1 MNVNAAREET
11 RTDETVVDLAAYGA
25 RFVENPYPVYAELRA
40 KGPVHRVRLPGQERD
55 WWLVVRNEEGR
66 LLLADARFSK
76 DWRSSGVWPAD
87 ALPIN
92 ENMIES
98 DPPKHT
104 RLRALV
110 TREFTSR
117 RIEALAPRVHE
128 LTADL
133 LDSMTAGPDARADL
147 VAALSFPLSMSVICE
162 LLGVPDLDRQ
172 SFKVWS
178 NEIVASTSPEATV
191 AAVQA
196 VTAYLTGLIE
206 QKRAEPGDDLLSAL
220 LRTTDEEG
228 DRLSPDELVGMAF
241 LLLAAGHETTVGLI
255 SNTVLALLRHPDQ
268 LALLRSDYS
277 LAGNAVEETLRYDSP
292 VENSTYRFATEDMDF
307 CGARFEKGDPVLVS
321 LASAGRDAERFE
333 DADRFDI
340 TRTARGHLTFGHGIH
355 YCLGAPLARLE
366 ARVAVRAL
374 LERCPE
380 LRLDT
385 SEPLVYLPG
394 MLVRGV
400 RRLPVRWT
408 A

>member
-1 MNVNAAREET
+1 MNAKTTHGARE
-11 RTDETVVDLAAYGA
+11 ETVVDLAAYGA
-25 RFVENPYPVYAELRA
+25 QFVENPYPVYAELRA
-40 KGPVHRVRLPGQERD
+40 KGPVHRVRVPGQERD
-55 WWLVVRNEEGR
+55 FWLVVRNEEGR
-66 LLLADARFSK
+66 RILADERLSK
-76 DWRSSGVWPAD
+76 DWRSQGVWPAD

-92 ENMIES
+92 ENMVES

-110 TREFTSR
+110 TRAFTAR
-117 RIEALAPRVHE
+117 RIEALAPRVHT

-133 LDSMTAGPDARADL
+133 LDAMSKAPNGRADL
-147 VAALSFPLSMSVICE
+147 VAALAFPLSMTVICE

-172 SFKVWS
+172 SFRQWT
-178 NEIVASTSPEATV
+178 NEIVASSSPEAT
-191 AAVQA
+191 AEAVRA
-196 VTAYLTGLIE
+196 VNAYLTGLIE
-206 QKRAEPGDDLLSAL
+206 QKRAEPRDDLLSAL

-228 DRLSPDELVGMAF
+228 DRLSPEEVVGMAF

-268 LALLRSDYS
+268 LTLLKADFS
-277 LAGNAVEETLRYDSP
+277 LIGNAVEETLRYDSP
-292 VENSTYRFATEDMDF
+292 TENSTYRFATEAMDF

-321 LASAGRDAERFE
+321 LAAAGRDGERFE
-333 DADRFDI
+333 DGERFDI
-340 TRTARGHLTFGHGIH
+340 TRSARGHLSFGHGIH

-366 ARVAVRAL
+366 AGVAVRAL
-374 LERCPE
+374 LERCPD

-385 SEPLVYLPG
+385 SEPLVYIPG

-408 A
+408 G

>member
-1 MNVNAAREET
+1 MNAKTTHGAR
-11 RTDETVVDLAAYGA
+11 DETVVDLAAYGA
-25 RFVENPYPVYAELRA
+25 QFVENPYPVYAELRA
-40 KGPVHRVRLPGQERD
+40 KGPVHRVRVPGQERD
-55 WWLVVRNEEGR
+55 FWLVVRNEEGR
-66 LLLADARFSK
+66 RILADERLSK
-76 DWRSSGVWPAD
+76 DWRSQGVWPAD

-92 ENMIES
+92 ENMVES

-110 TREFTSR
+110 TRAFTAR
-117 RIEALAPRVHE
+117 RIEALAPWVHT

-133 LDSMTAGPDARADL
+133 LDAMSKAPNGRADL
-147 VAALSFPLSMSVICE
+147 VAALAFPLSMTVICE

-172 SFKVWS
+172 SFRQWT
-178 NEIVASTSPEATV
+178 NEIVASSSPEAT
-191 AAVQA
+191 AEAVRA
-196 VTAYLTGLIE
+196 VNAYLTGLIE
-206 QKRAEPGDDLLSAL
+206 QKRAEPRDDLLSAL

-228 DRLSPDELVGMAF
+228 DRLSPEEVVGMAF

-268 LALLRSDYS
+268 LALLKADFS
-277 LAGNAVEETLRYDSP
+277 LIGNAVEETLRYDSP
-292 VENSTYRFATEDMDF
+292 TENSTYRFATEAMDF

-321 LASAGRDAERFE
+321 LAAAGRDGERFE
-333 DADRFDI
+333 DGERFDI
-340 TRTARGHLTFGHGIH
+340 TRSARGHLSFGHGIH

-366 ARVAVRAL
+366 AGVAVRAL
-374 LERCPE
+374 LERCPD

-385 SEPLVYLPG
+385 SEPLVYIPG

-408 A
+408 G

>member
-1 MNVNAAREET
+1 MNAKTTHGARE
-11 RTDETVVDLAAYGA
+11 ETVVDLAAYGA
-25 RFVENPYPVYAELRA
+25 QFVENPYPVYAELRA
-40 KGPVHRVRLPGQERD
+40 KGPVHRVRVPGQERD
-55 WWLVVRNEEGR
+55 FWLVVRNEEGR
-66 LLLADARFSK
+66 RILADERLSK
-76 DWRSSGVWPAD
+76 DWRSQGVWPAD

-92 ENMIES
+92 ENMVES

-110 TREFTSR
+110 TRAFTAR
-117 RIEALAPRVHE
+117 RIEALAPRVHT

-133 LDSMTAGPDARADL
+133 LDAMSKAPNGRADL
-147 VAALSFPLSMSVICE
+147 VAALAFPLSMTVICE

-172 SFKVWS
+172 SFRQWT
-178 NEIVASTSPEATV
+178 NEIVASSSPEAT
-191 AAVQA
+191 AEAVRA
-196 VTAYLTGLIE
+196 VNAYLTGLIE
-206 QKRAEPGDDLLSAL
+206 QKRAEPRDDLLSAL

-228 DRLSPDELVGMAF
+228 DRLSPEEVVGMAF

-268 LALLRSDYS
+268 LALLQADFS
-277 LAGNAVEETLRYDSP
+277 LIGNAVEETLRYDSP
-292 VENSTYRFATEDMDF
+292 TENSTYRFATEAMDF

-321 LASAGRDAERFE
+321 LAAAGRDGERFE
-333 DADRFDI
+333 DGERFDI
-340 TRTARGHLTFGHGIH
+340 TRSARGHLSFGHGIH

-366 ARVAVRAL
+366 AGVAVRAL
-374 LERCPE
+374 LERCPD

-385 SEPLVYLPG
+385 SEPLVYIPG

-408 A
+408 G

>member
-1 MNVNAAREET
+1 MNAKTTHGARE
-11 RTDETVVDLAAYGA
+11 ETVVDLAAYGA
-25 RFVENPYPVYAELRA
+25 QFVENPYPVYAELRA
-40 KGPVHRVRLPGQERD
+40 KGPVHRVRVPGQERD
-55 WWLVVRNEEGR
+55 FWLVVRNEEGR
-66 LLLADARFSK
+66 RILADERLSK
-76 DWRSSGVWPAD
+76 DWRSQGVWPAD

-92 ENMIES
+92 ENMVES

-110 TREFTSR
+110 TRAFTAR
-117 RIEALAPRVHE
+117 RIEALAPRVHT

-133 LDSMTAGPDARADL
+133 LDAMSKAPNGRADL
-147 VAALSFPLSMSVICE
+147 VAALAFPLSMTVICE

-172 SFKVWS
+172 SFRQWT
-178 NEIVASTSPEATV
+178 NEIVASSSPEAT
-191 AAVQA
+191 AEAVRA
-196 VTAYLTGLIE
+196 VNAYLTGLIE
-206 QKRAEPGDDLLSAL
+206 QKRAEPRDDLLSAL

-228 DRLSPDELVGMAF
+228 DRLSPEEVVGMAF

-268 LALLRSDYS
+268 LALLKADFS
-277 LAGNAVEETLRYDSP
+277 LIGNAVEETLRYDSP
-292 VENSTYRFATEDMDF
+292 TENSTYRFATEAMDF

-321 LASAGRDAERFE
+321 LAAAGRDGERFE
-333 DADRFDI
+333 DGERFNI
-340 TRTARGHLTFGHGIH
+340 TRSARGHLSFGHGIH

-366 ARVAVRAL
+366 AGVAVRAL
-374 LERCPE
+374 LERCPD

-385 SEPLVYLPG
+385 SEPLVYIPG

-408 A
+408 G

>member
-1 MNVNAAREET
+1 MNAKTTHGARE
-11 RTDETVVDLAAYGA
+11 ETVVDLAAYGA
-25 RFVENPYPVYAELRA
+25 QFVENPYPVYAELRA
-40 KGPVHRVRLPGQERD
+40 KGPVHRVRVPGQERD
-55 WWLVVRNEEGR
+55 FWLVVRNEEGR
-66 LLLADARFSK
+66 RILADERLSK
-76 DWRSSGVWPAD
+76 DWRSQGVWLAD

-92 ENMIES
+92 ENMVES

-110 TREFTSR
+110 TRAFTAR
-117 RIEALAPRVHE
+117 RIEALAPRVHT

-133 LDSMTAGPDARADL
+133 LDAMSKAPNGQADL
-147 VAALSFPLSMSVICE
+147 VAALAFPLSMTVICE

-172 SFKVWS
+172 SFRQWT
-178 NEIVASTSPEATV
+178 NEIVASSSPEAT
-191 AAVQA
+191 AEAVRA
-196 VTAYLTGLIE
+196 VNAYLTGLIE
-206 QKRAEPGDDLLSAL
+206 QKRAEPRDDLLSAL

-228 DRLSPDELVGMAF
+228 DRLSPEEVVGMAF

-268 LALLRSDYS
+268 LALLKADFS
-277 LAGNAVEETLRYDSP
+277 LIGNAVEETLRYDSP
-292 VENSTYRFATEDMDF
+292 TENSTYRFATEAMDF

-321 LASAGRDAERFE
+321 LAAAGRDGERFE
-333 DADRFDI
+333 DGERFDI
-340 TRTARGHLTFGHGIH
+340 TRSARGHLSFGHGIH

-366 ARVAVRAL
+366 AGVAVRAL
-374 LERCPE
+374 LERCPD

-385 SEPLVYLPG
+385 SEPLVYIPG

-408 A
+408 G

>member
-1 MNVNAAREET
+1 MNAKTTHGAREEA
-11 RTDETVVDLAAYGA
+11 VVDLAAYGA

-40 KGPVHRVRLPGQERD
+40 KGPVHRVRVPGQERD
-55 WWLVVRNEEGR
+55 FWLVVRNEEGR
-66 LLLADARFSK
+66 RILADERLSK
-76 DWRSSGVWPAD
+76 DWRSQGVWPAD

-92 ENMIES
+92 ENMVES

-110 TREFTSR
+110 TRAFTAR
-117 RIEALAPRVHE
+117 RIEALAPRVHT

-133 LDSMTAGPDARADL
+133 LDSMAKAPDGRADL
-147 VAALSFPLSMSVICE
+147 VAALAFPLSMTVICE

-172 SFKVWS
+172 SFRGWT
-178 NEIVASTSPEATV
+178 NEIVASSSDEATGE
-191 AAVQA
+191 AVRA
-196 VTAYLTGLIE
+196 VNAYLTGLIE
-206 QKRAEPGDDLLSAL
+206 QKRTAPGDDLLSAL

-228 DRLSPDELVGMAF
+228 DRLSPEEVVGMAF

-268 LALLRSDYS
+268 LALLRADFS
-277 LAGNAVEETLRYDSP
+277 LTGNAVEETLRYDSP
-292 VENSTYRFATEDMDF
+292 TENSTYRFATETMDF

-321 LASAGRDAERFE
+321 LAAAGRDGERFE
-333 DADRFDI
+333 DAERFDI
-340 TRTARGHLTFGHGIH
+340 TRTARGHLSFGHGIH

-366 ARVAVRAL
+366 AGAAVRAL
-374 LERCPE
+374 LERFPD

-385 SEPLVYLPG
+385 SEPLVYIPG

-408 A
+408 G

>member
-1 MNVNAAREET
+1 M
-11 RTDETVVDLAAYGA
+11 VDLAAYGA
-25 RFVENPYPVYAELRA
+25 QFVENPYPVYAELRA
-40 KGPVHRVRLPGQERD
+40 KGPVHRVRVPGQERD
-55 WWLVVRNEEGR
+55 FWLVVRNEEGR
-66 LLLADARFSK
+66 RILADERLSK
-76 DWRSSGVWPAD
+76 DWRSQGVWPAD

-92 ENMIES
+92 ENMVES

-110 TREFTSR
+110 TRAFTAR
-117 RIEALAPRVHE
+117 RIEALAPRVHT

-133 LDSMTAGPDARADL
+133 LDAMSKAPNGRADL
-147 VAALSFPLSMSVICE
+147 VAALAFPLSMTVICE

-172 SFKVWS
+172 SFRQWT
-178 NEIVASTSPEATV
+178 NEIVASSSPEAT
-191 AAVQA
+191 AEAVRA
-196 VTAYLTGLIE
+196 VNAYLTGLIE
-206 QKRAEPGDDLLSAL
+206 QKRAEPRDDLLSAL

-228 DRLSPDELVGMAF
+228 DRLSPEEVVGMAF

-268 LALLRSDYS
+268 LALLKADFS
-277 LAGNAVEETLRYDSP
+277 LIGNAVEETLRYDSP
-292 VENSTYRFATEDMDF
+292 TENSTYRFATEAMDF

-321 LASAGRDAERFE
+321 LAAAGRDGERFE
-333 DADRFDI
+333 DGERFDI
-340 TRTARGHLTFGHGIH
+340 TRSARGHLSFGHGIH

-366 ARVAVRAL
+366 AGVAVRAL
-374 LERCPE
+374 LERCPD

-385 SEPLVYLPG
+385 SEPLVYIPG

-408 A
+408 G

>member
-1 MNVNAAREET
+1 MNAKTTHGARE
-11 RTDETVVDLAAYGA
+11 ETVVDLAAYGA
-25 RFVENPYPVYAELRA
+25 PFVENPYPVYAELRA
-40 KGPVHRVRLPGQERD
+40 KGPVHRVHVPGQERD
-55 WWLVVRNEEGR
+55 FWLVVRNEEGR
-66 LLLADARFSK
+66 RILADERLSK
-76 DWRSSGVWPAD
+76 DWRSQGVWPAD

-92 ENMIES
+92 ENMVES

-110 TREFTSR
+110 TRAFTAR
-117 RIEALAPRVHE
+117 RIEALAPRVHT

-133 LDSMTAGPDARADL
+133 LDSMSKAPDGRADL
-147 VAALSFPLSMSVICE
+147 VAALAFPLSMTVICE
-162 LLGVPDLDRQ
+162 LLGVPDLDRE
-172 SFKVWS
+172 SFRRWT
-178 NEIVASTSPEATV
+178 NEIVASSSAEATGE
-191 AAVQA
+191 AVQA
-196 VTAYLTGLIE
+196 VNAYLTGLIE

-228 DRLSPDELVGMAF
+228 DRLSPEEVVGMAF

-268 LALLRSDYS
+268 LALLQADFS
-277 LAGNAVEETLRYDSP
+277 LTGNAVEETLRYDSP
-292 VENSTYRFATEDMDF
+292 TENSTYRFATEAMDF

-321 LASAGRDAERFE
+321 LAAAGRDGERFE
-333 DADRFDI
+333 DAERFDI
-340 TRTARGHLTFGHGIH
+340 TRTARGHLSFGHGIH

-366 ARVAVRAL
+366 AGVAVRAL
-374 LERCPE
+374 LERYPD

-385 SEPLVYLPG
+385 SEPLVYIPG

-408 A
+408 G